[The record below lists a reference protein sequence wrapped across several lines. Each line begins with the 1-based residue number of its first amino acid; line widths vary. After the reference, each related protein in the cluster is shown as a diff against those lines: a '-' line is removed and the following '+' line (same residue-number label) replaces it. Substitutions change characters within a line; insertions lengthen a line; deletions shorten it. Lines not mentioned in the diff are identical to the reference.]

1 MSRRRNKGK
10 NAQADE
16 GADEEAAEVAEAAEG
31 GEVAEVAEEFEVN
44 QPESAQKAEAAP
56 KAEEIAAATETSQKA
71 EEEKL
76 MRKAK
81 KKLNEIETL
90 EKRGPP
96 YTPEEE
102 AKVSKKDEFLAEMK
116 YLEKVMKGQAAAA
129 NAGKK
134 QAAAAPQKE

>member
-1 MSRRRNKGK
+1 MSEPEKK
-10 NAQADE
+10 AV
-16 GADEEAAEVAEAAEG
+16 EV
-31 GEVAEVAEEFEVN
+31 
-44 QPESAQKAEAAP
+44 P
-56 KAEEIAAATETSQKA
+56 KKTEMEIAAETAVSQKA

-102 AKVSKKDEFLAEMK
+102 AKVNRKDEFLAEIK
-116 YLEKVMKGQAAAA
+116 YLEKVQKGQTAAAK
-129 NAGKK
+129 GK
-134 QAAAAPQKE
+134 QAAAAAPAPKQKQEAKP